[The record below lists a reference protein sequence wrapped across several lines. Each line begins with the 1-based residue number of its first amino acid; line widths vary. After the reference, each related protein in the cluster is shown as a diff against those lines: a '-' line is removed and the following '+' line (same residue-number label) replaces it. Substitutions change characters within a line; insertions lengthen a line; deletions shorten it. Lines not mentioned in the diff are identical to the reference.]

1 MRGRKIYLNTTCW
14 PFPSLTWQCSPSPPP
29 SPHWWWYSSQ
39 CNFGKMRS
47 IRCAVVHCWL
57 WLLHHHRIAY
67 MYWHS
72 LEIAPL
78 ARGINVCA
86 ATLAYIYICK
96 YSVVVNANCSAS
108 DVVHDERAPKKC
120 TNNTSGTMHWRACAV
135 PKTNCYNM
143 HVNVHMALLPLLPLS
158 TTCTMKWLQLSLRKS
173 HNVFRRLFW
182 LVLATLAATNWKYL
196 NRDCLFKQH
205 RSTAVA
211 QKRRAT
217 HGHTTHTHTHA

>member
-1 MRGRKIYLNTTCW
+1 M
-14 PFPSLTWQCSPSPPP
+14 
-29 SPHWWWYSSQ
+29 
-39 CNFGKMRS
+39 
-47 IRCAVVHCWL
+47 
-57 WLLHHHRIAY
+57 
-67 MYWHS
+67 
-72 LEIAPL
+72 
-78 ARGINVCA
+78 
-86 ATLAYIYICK
+86 
-96 YSVVVNANCSAS
+96 
-108 DVVHDERAPKKC
+108 HDERAPKKC

-217 HGHTTHTHTHA
+217 HGHTTHTHTHTLKTKCNVAIIVVDSTLCPYTMAFDGWLWTAFWAMPCDMRLIWG